1 MIAIALNQGYL
12 RDELFVSLSLLHLEH
27 LLFAKFF
34 LLYLLVTIFADMLT
48 ASFATELFISLE
60 LSADLAVPTTFT
72 SLLHSREISQK
83 AADTFQ
89 APCSSTHRGC
99 HPSLAYN
106 QRGQILHVRPFSRPT
121 C

>member
-1 MIAIALNQGYL
+1 MGEYL
-12 RDELFVSLSLLHLEH
+12 LLCQ
-27 LLFAKFF
+27 LLFM
-34 LLYLLVTIFADMLT
+34 YLTLAILADMLT

-89 APCSSTHRGC
+89 APCSSTHRGR

-106 QRGQILHVRPFSRPT
+106 QRG
-121 C
+121 